1 MVKYTLKKRNNKSKI
16 KRKVKKSIKKTF
28 KKSLKNRK
36 KVFRKSINKKTKNYK
51 KKKEGGFLGFGEG
64 KTCIEVGTTNNNIG
78 INKKGAPFDY
88 FGTRV
93 YPFIKDNKDKKN
105 YEHTV
110 IDFIKT
116 FLSDYPNSKSKLG
129 MNPFTE
135 RIDLLLS
142 MHAVDAHADA
152 YNISNNKN
160 GNIGYPLKDDWMN
173 PLNSFFPYK
182 YTGKRKSTETF
193 KEEVETL
200 RIRIFNLIMHEFD
213 NMTCNVD
220 YDTYRN
226 KNNEE
231 FAQLSTTDKPKSGE
245 TNIPKIT
252 SIKQFFEAFPT
263 LKLHY
268 KFIDENKITGV
279 KTKQYKYMN
288 IIRVALNRRSSGIDF
303 I

>member
-51 KKKEGGFLGFGEG
+51 KKKEGGFLGIGEG
-64 KTCIEVGTTNNNIG
+64 KTCHEVGTTNNIIG
-78 INKKGAPFDY
+78 NRGAPFDY
-88 FGTRV
+88 FGRRV
-93 YPFIKDNKDKKN
+93 YPLIKDNNDL
-105 YEHTV
+105 EHTF

-129 MNPFTE
+129 INPFTK
-135 RIDLLLS
+135 RIDYLLS
-142 MHAVDAHADA
+142 MHAVDAHVDA

-160 GNIGYPLKDDWMN
+160 GNIGYPLKEGILDGF
-173 PLNSFFPYK
+173 SPYK
-182 YTGKRKSTETF
+182 YIGQRTNSKTF
-193 KEEVETL
+193 KEEIETL

-220 YDTYRN
+220 YNTYIN
-226 KNNEE
+226 KNNKE
-231 FAQLSTTDKPKSGE
+231 FAELSTTDETSSGS
-245 TNIPKIT
+245 TNIPTIT
-252 SIKQFFEAFPT
+252 SIKQFFETFPT

-268 KFIDENKITGV
+268 NEMDQNKITRI
-279 KTKQYKYMN
+279 KTKKYKYMY
-288 IIRVALNRRSSGIDF
+288 IIRTALNRRGLGGQYM
-303 I
+303 

>member
-64 KTCIEVGTTNNNIG
+64 KTCIEVGTTNNMMGNRG
-78 INKKGAPFDY
+78 TPFDY
-88 FGTRV
+88 FGKRV
-93 YPFIKDNKDKKN
+93 YPFIKDQKDKKN

-129 MNPFTE
+129 RNPFTI
-135 RIDLLLS
+135 RIDYLLT
-142 MHAVDAHADA
+142 MHSVDAHADA

-160 GNIGYPLKDDWMN
+160 ASIGFAYPLRENMLDGF
-173 PLNSFFPYK
+173 SPYK
-182 YTGKRKSTETF
+182 YEGQRKSTETF
-193 KEEVETL
+193 KEEVESV

-220 YDTYRN
+220 DKTYRN

-231 FAQLSTTDKPKSGE
+231 FAELSTTDEKAKSGE

-263 LKLHY
+263 LNHHY
-268 KFIDENKITGV
+268 KSMDENKLTGIQ
-279 KTKQYKYMN
+279 TKKYKYMN